1 MPWEDT
7 NKSHIELLINNKDWT
22 AAYNALRAYIEKNG
36 EDYWAKN
43 TMALVKSHI

>member
-7 NKSHIELLINNKDWT
+7 NKSHIELLIENKNWT
-22 AAYNALRAYIEKNG
+22 AAYNALQAYIQKNG

-43 TMALVKSHI
+43 LLALVKAKM